1 MAKLVEC
8 LLSVHNT
15 LGSFHLQSCINRV
28 WWQLPEIPE
37 LWMKRQE
44 KQKFRII
51 LSYRAC
57 LRPGWAHETLYPRKE
72 SERGK
77 EKERRREGGR
87 ERWGKKNASFKQHVE
102 VHICN
107 ASSLTGLR

>member
-1 MAKLVEC
+1 
-8 LLSVHNT
+8 
-15 LGSFHLQSCINRV
+15 
-28 WWQLPEIPE
+28 
-37 LWMKRQE
+37 MKRQE
-44 KQKFRII
+44 KQKFWAI

-77 EKERRREGGR
+77 GKGRRREGER
-87 ERWGKKNASFKQHVE
+87 ERWGGRMQHVD

-107 ASSLTGLR
+107 ASTLTGLR

>member
-1 MAKLVEC
+1 MATLVEC

-15 LGSFHLQSCINRV
+15 LGSFHLQYCINRV

-44 KQKFRII
+44 KQKFWAI

-72 SERGK
+72 SERGESSIYSGAPDTTK
-77 EKERRREGGR
+77 AVGA
-87 ERWGKKNASFKQHVE
+87 ASRQLLTAP
-102 VHICN
+102 CQQLDQ
-107 ASSLTGLR
+107 SL